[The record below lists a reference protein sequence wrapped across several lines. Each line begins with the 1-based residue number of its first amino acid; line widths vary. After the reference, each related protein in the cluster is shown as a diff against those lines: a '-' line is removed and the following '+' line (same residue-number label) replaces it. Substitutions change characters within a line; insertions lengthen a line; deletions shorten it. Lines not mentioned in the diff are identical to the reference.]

1 MGEIF
6 FELILISVMVC
17 FFFIFIVMWIS
28 WDVLKKMGINK
39 SYVPDIL
46 VVYKQL
52 KAHAKKEPDGVTSA
66 LASTIRILTYVI
78 IILFLM
84 FISLLFM

>member
-1 MGEIF
+1 MA
-6 FELILISVMVC
+6 C

-52 KAHAKKEPDGVTSA
+52 KAHAKKEPAGVTAA

-84 FISLLFM
+84 FISLFFV